1 MFCIPVYSQ
10 SYIFRGVSGT
20 EGLSDLV
27 ISTLYKD
34 SCGYV
39 WMGTATSVER
49 FDGVHLKHYPIYAS
63 SERWKWVN
71 AIIETSGNQLWVGTD
86 GGFWQIGQ
94 DSLRWLI
101 EHGKAEQITVRIP
114 LIPQYNMEE
123 DTTHSIAL
131 LKSMGLSHF
140 DVFTYRT

>member
-1 MFCIPVYSQ
+1 MMFCIPVYSQ

-94 DSLRWLI
+94 DRVDRI
-101 EHGKAEQITVRIP
+101 APDVIRNGVRSIVKDDK
-114 LIPQYNMEE
+114 
-123 DTTHSIAL
+123 DTLYIGSETGLHIYKDAL
-131 LKSMGLSHF
+131 LSH
-140 DVFTYRT
+140 